1 MMPSDGVDTST
12 RRRVRNGQPSW
23 TGPCSSNVLRIS
35 PPFNGGLVAV
45 YDGEQPGRVS
55 CDQKPRRY
63 PMTKPTEHDDDM
75 IMSLLRQGLDQSDP
89 VPPDVT
95 DFATASFS
103 WRTIDAELAQLS
115 YDSTDETSA
124 TTVRSTAT
132 ARVVGFETGAWMID
146 LEHDAA
152 TAELR
157 GQIDPAGRVGVEL
170 HVVGAVLATET
181 DDLGRFTFEG
191 VEAGPVAIVIR
202 VDGQEAVKTEWIVL

>member
-1 MMPSDGVDTST
+1 
-12 RRRVRNGQPSW
+12 
-23 TGPCSSNVLRIS
+23 
-35 PPFNGGLVAV
+35 
-45 YDGEQPGRVS
+45 
-55 CDQKPRRY
+55 
-63 PMTKPTEHDDDM
+63 MTKPIDQEEAE
-75 IMSLLRQGLDQSDP
+75 IMSLLRRGLVQSDP

-95 DFATASFS
+95 EFAKASLS
-103 WRTIDAELAQLS
+103 WRNVDAELAALS

-124 TTVRSTAT
+124 ATVRSTAT
-132 ARVVGFETGAWMID
+132 ARVVGFESGGWMID

-157 GQIDPAGRVGVEL
+157 GQIDPAGRVDVEL

-202 VDGQEAVKTEWIVL
+202 VGGHETVKTEWIVL